1 VEAYAQTTGSGGRR
15 MKKEDFQPGQ
25 TVYLLPVRYIAPDYL
40 RIEKRIVEATVLSV
54 GRKYIT
60 CDFGRKIQFDISNNF
75 TEVTSYSIDYK
86 LFLSKEDIK
95 VYFKRRKM
103 EERVSTAFHF
113 PNHVA
118 RKMTFDELETVF
130 NIVKKYSKY

>member
-1 VEAYAQTTGSGGRR
+1 
-15 MKKEDFQPGQ
+15 MKKEDFKPGQ
-25 TVYLLPVRYIAPDYL
+25 TVYLLPVRFMALDYL
-40 RIEKRIVEATVLSV
+40 RIENRIIEATVLTV

-60 CDFGRKIQFDISNNF
+60 CDFGRKIQFDISNDF
-75 TEVTSYSIDYK
+75 REVTSFCIDYK

-95 VYFKRRKM
+95 AYFERRKM

-113 PNHVA
+113 QNHVA

>member
-1 VEAYAQTTGSGGRR
+1 
-15 MKKEDFQPGQ
+15 MKKEDFKPGQ
-25 TVYLLPVRYIAPDYL
+25 TVYLLPIKFMAYDFL
-40 RIEKRIVEATVLSV
+40 RIEKRIIETTVESV

-60 CDFGRKIQFDISNNF
+60 VKYGKIKFDIANDF
-75 TEVTSYSIDYK
+75 REVTNYSIDFK
-86 LFLSKEDIK
+86 LYLSKGDIK
-95 VYFKRRKM
+95 EDFKRKQM
-103 EERVSTAFHF
+103 EERIETAFHF

>member
-1 VEAYAQTTGSGGRR
+1 
-15 MKKEDFQPGQ
+15 MKKEDFKPGQ
-25 TVYLLPVRYIAPDYL
+25 TVYILPVRLLIYDYL
-40 RIEKRIVEATVLSV
+40 RIEKQIIETKVESV

-60 CDFGRKIQFDISNNF
+60 VNHFGKVRFDISNDFQEDTNYASAF
-75 TEVTSYSIDYK
+75 K

-95 VYFKRRKM
+95 LHFKRRKM

-113 PNHVA
+113 PNYMA

-130 NIVKKYSKY
+130 NIVKKYSKF

>member
-1 VEAYAQTTGSGGRR
+1 
-15 MKKEDFQPGQ
+15 MKKEDFKPGQ
-25 TVYLLPVRYIAPDYL
+25 TVYLLPVRFMAFDYL
-40 RIEKRIVEATVLSV
+40 RIEKQIIETTVLSV
-54 GRKYIT
+54 GRKYIKVNR
-60 CDFGRKIQFDISNNF
+60 CGGMRFDINNDF
-75 TEVTSYSIDYK
+75 QEVTNYSIEYK

-95 VYFKRRKM
+95 GYFKRKQM
-103 EERVSTAFHF
+103 EERISTAFHF